1 MSDLVPWFRG
11 LAEHGGKGVVNNIDA
26 RCLGR
31 AADEIESLRER
42 LEFAEFE
49 WNRAT
54 DGMKERDATIESLR
68 AELAGHKA
76 AFNLKCAELAAAN
89 EHFKKVEAI
98 GHEVE
103 AQLAEAADEL
113 EHLYAQLAL
122 ANNEIMRLALKTA
135 KGKQE

>member
-1 MSDLVPWFRG
+1 MSDFVPWFRG

-31 AADEIESLRER
+31 AADQIESLRER

-68 AELAGHKA
+68 AQLAIAQEVNRQYYDDAEHDNRIIDELRAQLAGHK
-76 AFNLKCAELAAAN
+76 
-89 EHFKKVEAI
+89 
-98 GHEVE
+98 
-103 AQLAEAADEL
+103 
-113 EHLYAQLAL
+113 
-122 ANNEIMRLALKTA
+122 TA
-135 KGKQE
+135 S